1 MEPPSEINET
11 ISTEAAKAFYDRLG
25 SRHDWFEFY
34 EGQAKRIGL
43 RRLELAPGCRVLNA
57 GSGTGK
63 DHLNITSEILPGGL
77 SVAVDISSE
86 MIKLTKVKTNSP
98 SLQADIGKLPF
109 VDNTFDRL
117 FSSYVIDLIPGDK
130 IGNVISEYYRV
141 LRPGGLMVTVSL
153 TEGSKSL
160 SRIIIAAWKTIYR
173 ISPTACGGCRPVQLC
188 HVVKQSGFS
197 KVERVIVEQFGI
209 PSEIVTAIC

>member
-1 MEPPSEINET
+1 MEPPSKINET
-11 ISTEAAKAFYDRLG
+11 ISTQAAKAFYDRLG

-34 EGQAKRIGL
+34 EGEAKRIGL
-43 RRLELAPGCRVLNA
+43 EKLDLSPGSWVLNA

-63 DHLNITSEILPGGL
+63 DHLNIVREILPDGF
-77 SVAVDISSE
+77 SVAVDISRE
-86 MIKLTKVKTNSP
+86 MIKLTKLKTKSTT
-98 SLQADIGKLPF
+98 LQADIGKLPF
-109 VDNTFDRL
+109 VDKTFDRL
-117 FSSYVIDLIPGDK
+117 FSSYVIDLIPGDR

-173 ISPTACGGCRPVQLC
+173 ISPTACGGCRPVQLRG
-188 HVVKQSGFS
+188 VIEQAGFS
-197 KVERVIVEQFGI
+197 KVERVVVEQYGI